1 MKFRCGTC
9 GACYLIE
16 GTEKLRKKRSLKCV
30 ECGNRFV
37 LQPDQTFYSSSR
49 NSQRICDCCGQFVA
63 EADTI
68 CSCGGKAAD
77 KDLREEL
84 RIDNKEYYFFVV
96 RKGRIQPTG
105 KKVNW
110 FGRGLLLAGVI
121 ALTAGLIII
130 LHMPGEKRAA
140 LKNAILKPLHL
151 PSRTETKVVILHSGQ
166 VYYAE
171 TIEQQGAEVKIT
183 AKDGRVV
190 LVRKK
195 DIQQVSTAVID
206 D

>member
-1 MKFRCGTC
+1 MKLRCGSC
-9 GACYLIE
+9 GAYYLIE
-16 GTEKLRKKRSLKCV
+16 GTDSLRKKRSLKCV
-30 ECGNRFV
+30 ECGILFV

-49 NSQRICDCCGQFVA
+49 NSQRICNCCGQFVA
-63 EADTI
+63 EAAKV
-68 CSCGGKAAD
+68 CSCGGTAAD
-77 KDLREEL
+77 KDLREEQ

-96 RKGRIQPTG
+96 RKGRIQSTR

-121 ALTAGLIII
+121 ALVAGLIII
-130 LHMPGEKRAA
+130 LLMPGGKRDA

-171 TIEQQGAEVKIT
+171 TMEQQGAEVKIT
-183 AKDGRVV
+183 TKDGRVIQ
-190 LVRKK
+190 VRKK
-195 DIQQVSTAVID
+195 DIQQVNTAVID

>member
-1 MKFRCGTC
+1 MKLRCGAC

-16 GTEKLRKKRSLKCV
+16 GTESLRKKRSLKCV

-49 NSQRICDCCGQFVA
+49 NSQLICDCCGQFAA
-63 EADTI
+63 EADKV

-77 KDLREEL
+77 KGLREEL
-84 RIDNKEYYFFVV
+84 RIDNKEYHFFVV

-130 LHMPGEKRAA
+130 LLMPDGKRDA
-140 LKNAILKPLHL
+140 LKNAVLKPLHL

-166 VYYAE
+166 VHYAE
-171 TIEQQGAEVKIT
+171 KIEQQGAEVKIT
-183 AKDGRVV
+183 AKDGRVIQ
-190 LVRKK
+190 VRKE
-195 DIQQVSTAVID
+195 DVRQVSTAVID